1 MTLLALLQRA
11 ASFQADAPV
20 GIGIE
25 WLTIAAVIV
34 PAVLLVA
41 LVYWGSQ
48 QTV

>member
-1 MTLLALLQRA
+1 MALALLAQKA

-25 WLTIAAVIV
+25 WLTLAAVIV

-41 LVYWGSQ
+41 LVYWGVQ
-48 QTV
+48 ETI